1 MNSNQHRVS
10 RAPSVAGGSVS
21 QCSTSGWSVQ
31 DRTLLWV
38 NLMLGFLE
46 DLPMVSLTFSYALRL
61 QDVQQATSKQSCVK
75 TFWIVSMM
83 MSAGAIYLKC
93 GGLIYYPLLSDQKE
107 ALQKQIAHKAV
118 KLSAEERHT
127 LEQHGVQIAQSKAKP
142 QAKPQ
147 ANKSPEGEIV
157 V

>member
-1 MNSNQHRVS
+1 MCLV
-10 RAPSVAGGSVS
+10 PLSVAGGSVS
-21 QCSTSGWSVQ
+21 QCSSSGWSVQ

-61 QDVQQATSKQSCVK
+61 QDCVK

-107 ALQKQIAHKAV
+107 ALQKQIAHKAA